1 MRGHTVL
8 LTATAVIVGL
18 LCGAAISL
26 AAFYVA
32 RYGPSGGNWSF
43 RGNGAIAVYTA
54 VPGVLTGGWTA
65 LALHARGLPWLLRG
79 LAAGLV
85 GLAIAFVAAAMLPVF
100 GVNGDRFGSPILFIA
115 LLAWVV
121 VAPVAAI
128 TVGGQSA
135 IAAGSV
141 TPHVVAAVLW
151 LLAMIAGLVGA
162 GIAAP
167 AGS

>member
-1 MRGHTVL
+1 MRGRTAAL
-8 LTATAVIVGL
+8 LATTIIVGL
-18 LCGAAISL
+18 VCGAAISL

-32 RYGPSGGNWSF
+32 RYGPSAGNWSVK
-43 RGNGAIAVYTA
+43 GNGAIAVYTA

-65 LALHARGLPWLLRG
+65 VALHARGRPWLLRG

-85 GLAIAFVAAAMLPVF
+85 GLAIAFIAAAMLPVF

-121 VAPVAAI
+121 VAPVAAT

-135 IAAGSV
+135 GAAGSL
-141 TPHVVAAVLW
+141 TRHVVAAVLW